1 VEVTPSL
8 VLAMWAAGVAF
19 GAAVVSYW
27 TIVGPGYN
35 WLLAGILVLI
45 GGATSLA
52 GGVWL
57 GIAATVAALGAGVFG
72 RKRVPAA
79 GLFAVAGIGYLL
91 VAVEDG
97 GVAPAVTGALLLGG
111 TTSVMLLGHWFL
123 VDPRLP
129 RQALQRLDAAT
140 ALGWVAELGAI
151 AVLGAF
157 GSGDTVMVAALAA
170 LAVLTG
176 LLVAAVWF
184 ALKEPAYS
192 GVMAATGL
200 SYLGV
205 LTAFGVVVIG
215 RLLVAG
221 L

>member
-1 VEVTPSL
+1 
-8 VLAMWAAGVAF
+8 MAG
-19 GAAVVSYW
+19 GAAAVSYW

-35 WLLAGILVLI
+35 WLLAAVLVVV
-45 GGATSLA
+45 GGATSIA
-52 GGVWL
+52 GGAWL
-57 GIAATVAALGAGVFG
+57 GLVATMAALAAVIYA
-72 RKRVPAA
+72 RRHRPAA
-79 GLFAVAGIGYLL
+79 LLFAVAAISHFLI
-91 VAVEDG
+91 AVDDG
-97 GVAPAVTGALLLGG
+97 GLAQAISGAVLLGG

-129 RQALQRLDAAT
+129 RRALQRLDLAT
-140 ALGWVAELGAI
+140 AIGLVGEVVVI

-157 GSGDTVMVAALAA
+157 GSGDTVMIAALVA
-170 LAVLTG
+170 LTVLTG
-176 LLVAAVWF
+176 LLTAAVWF
-184 ALKEPAYS
+184 SLKEPAYS

-205 LTAFGVVVIG
+205 LTAFGVVVVG